1 MSTTRFPK
9 LPPLVP
15 SRGGKLS
22 QTLFKQLFLAQGWQL
37 KGEFPNLPK
46 AVAIISRIPQ
56 ISMPG

>member
-1 MSTTRFPK
+1 MSKTRFPK

-15 SRGGKLS
+15 CRGGKLS

-37 KGEFPNLPK
+37 KGEFLTCLKQWQLFP
-46 AVAIISRIPQ
+46 RIPQ

>member
-22 QTLFKQLFLAQGWQL
+22 QTLFKQLFLAQG
-37 KGEFPNLPK
+37 
-46 AVAIISRIPQ
+46 
-56 ISMPG
+56 